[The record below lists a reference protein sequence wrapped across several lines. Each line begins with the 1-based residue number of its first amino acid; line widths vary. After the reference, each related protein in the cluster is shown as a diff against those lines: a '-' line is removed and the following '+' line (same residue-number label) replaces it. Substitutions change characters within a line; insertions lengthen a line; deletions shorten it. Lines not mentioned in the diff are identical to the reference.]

1 MPPFINGLLFGL
13 VFLFSLGPAFF
24 ALIQTSIQHGF
35 RKATFFAIGI
45 SISDIFFV
53 VVILFGLATVLET
66 DYFKFWVAVFGSI
79 MLVGYSVY
87 SWVKKPVVQ
96 EVELSNDVNYIKY
109 LFKGFILNGLNPFI
123 IIFWATWIS
132 TVAVNFDY
140 KFFEQVQFFV
150 GMLASILSL
159 DLIKAFIA
167 NKLKHMIT
175 VKFVRRMNRVV
186 AIVMLVFAIRILY
199 FLFENYS

>member
-1 MPPFINGLLFGL
+1 MPPLINGLLFGL
-13 VFLFSLGPAFF
+13 IFLFSLGPAFF
-24 ALIQTSIQHGF
+24 ALIQTSIQYGF
-35 RKATFFAIGI
+35 RKALFFAIGI

-53 VVILFGLATVLET
+53 VVILFGLDKVLET
-66 DYFKFWVAVFGSI
+66 DDFKFWVAVFGSF
-79 MLVGYSVY
+79 MLIGYSVY

-96 EVELSNDVNYIKY
+96 EVELSNEVNYLKY
-109 LFKGFILNGLNPFI
+109 IFKGFILNGLNPFI

-140 KFFEQVQFFV
+140 IFFEQVQFFV

-159 DLIKAFIA
+159 DLIKAFVA

-175 VKFVRRMNRVV
+175 VKFVRTMNRVV
-186 AIVMLVFAIRILY
+186 AVVMLMFAARIVY
-199 FLFENYS
+199 FLLENYS

>member
-35 RKATFFAIGI
+35 RKAMFFAIGI
-45 SISDIFFV
+45 SVSDIFFV

-66 DYFKFWVAVFGSI
+66 EEFKFWVAVFGSI
-79 MLVGYSVY
+79 MLIGYSVY
-87 SWVKKPVVQ
+87 SWLKKPVVQ
-96 EVELSNDVNYIKY
+96 EMEMSNDVNYIKY

-132 TVAVNFDY
+132 TVSVNFDY
-140 KFFEQVQFFV
+140 NFFEQVQFFI
-150 GMLASILSL
+150 GMLTSILSL

-186 AIVMLVFAIRILY
+186 AIVMLVFAARILY